1 MKSSLWHGG
10 ALLMRLLAVAWTLM
24 AVYSIHLFLAVP
36 FAVWSRNMRTLPG
49 GWNLL
54 THAITIGGAPIAAVL
69 VWRRRDSGLMLLALV
84 AGNALLFW
92 CFLAVVIG
100 TRYPPVLGAIALGAL
115 TTVTIAIQAVRRLA
129 SHA

>member
-1 MKSSLWHGG
+1 
-10 ALLMRLLAVAWTLM
+10 M
-24 AVYSIHLFLAVP
+24 AVYSIHLFLAEL

-49 GWNLL
+49 SWNLL
-54 THAITIGGAPIAAVL
+54 THAITIGGSPIAAVL
-69 VWRRRDSGLMLLALV
+69 VWRRRESGLMLLALV

-92 CFLAVVIG
+92 SFLAVIIG

-115 TTVTIAIQAVRRLA
+115 TTATIAIQAVRRLA